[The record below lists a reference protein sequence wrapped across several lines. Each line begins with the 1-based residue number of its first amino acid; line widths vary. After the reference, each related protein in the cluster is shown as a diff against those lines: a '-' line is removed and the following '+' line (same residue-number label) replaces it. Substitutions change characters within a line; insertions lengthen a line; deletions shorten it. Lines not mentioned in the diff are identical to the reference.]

1 MSTEPL
7 NSQGLGFWANGKSGR
22 GWEKPWGDRCLVRN
36 GGGEWRPCGL
46 VRKPPSVSSSASE
59 AAEELPD
66 RGMKDGG
73 GQRAA
78 VTTPESLASL
88 LLSHVPPGVY
98 LLTSISPCKTEP
110 LTAPSEGYWDN

>member
-1 MSTEPL
+1 
-7 NSQGLGFWANGKSGR
+7 
-22 GWEKPWGDRCLVRN
+22 
-36 GGGEWRPCGL
+36 
-46 VRKPPSVSSSASE
+46 
-59 AAEELPD
+59 
-66 RGMKDGG
+66 MKDGG